1 MTITT
6 TMTNNGSM
14 TASCRPTEFLRDHLL
29 TPTGPDIAES
39 ASIPTPFADDGLDCA
54 PSAVQMS
61 AELYRRLLHRAQMLN
76 ATGLKAYGLLVGDPR
91 DPAFPYRA
99 VDVVVL
105 DPHQNRRNEP
115 SNRAAF
121 HAQGSYFR
129 AYEDAGFVADP
140 IDLLRAWRRI
150 EGAGLEPVAAF
161 HVHRRQPAN
170 FSSIDYRLHNP
181 AFAWHLIISLR
192 DPATPDVRPFL
203 VRKDPDEVGID
214 EHDDLE
220 GSELSYQGSEVMP
233 LQLVL
238 TGNRQHVITAEVPED
253 AVAASA

>member
-1 MTITT
+1 MSDLNKSDVNLSDST
-6 TMTNNGSM
+6 
-14 TASCRPTEFLRDHLL
+14 
-29 TPTGPDIAES
+29 
-39 ASIPTPFADDGLDCA
+39 SIPTSFPDDSLNRA
-54 PSAVQMS
+54 PSAIQMP
-61 AELYRRLLHRAQMLN
+61 AEPYWRLLHRAQMLN

-115 SNRAAF
+115 GNRAAF

-140 IDLLRAWRRI
+140 IDLLQAWQRI
-150 EGAGLEPVAAF
+150 ERAGLEPVAAF

-181 AFAWHLIISLR
+181 AFAWHMIISLR
-192 DPATPDVRPFL
+192 DPAAPDVRPFL
-203 VRKDPDEVGID
+203 VRKNPDDMGID

-220 GSELSYQGSEVMP
+220 DSELSYQGPEVTP
-233 LQLVL
+233 IDLVL
-238 TGNRQHVITAEVPED
+238 THNRHYEHAANVLEP

>member
-1 MTITT
+1 MFDST
-6 TMTNNGSM
+6 
-14 TASCRPTEFLRDHLL
+14 
-29 TPTGPDIAES
+29 
-39 ASIPTPFADDGLDCA
+39 SIPTPLADDALNWA
-54 PSAVQMS
+54 PRAVHMPD
-61 AELYRRLLHRAQMLN
+61 ELYSRLLRRAQILN
-76 ATGLKAYGLLVGDPR
+76 ANGLKAYGLLVGDPR
-91 DPAFPYRA
+91 EPAFPYRA
-99 VDVVVL
+99 VDLVVL

-150 EGAGLEPVAAF
+150 ENSGLEPVAAF

-192 DPATPDVRPFL
+192 DPAIPDVRPFL
-203 VRKDPDEVGID
+203 VRKDPDELGID

-220 GSELSYQGSEVMP
+220 GSELSYQGSEVAP

-238 TGNRQHVITAEVPED
+238 TRNHQYEVTVAEH

>member
-1 MTITT
+1 
-6 TMTNNGSM
+6 
-14 TASCRPTEFLRDHLL
+14 
-29 TPTGPDIAES
+29 
-39 ASIPTPFADDGLDCA
+39 
-54 PSAVQMS
+54 
-61 AELYRRLLHRAQMLN
+61 MLN
-76 ATGLKAYGLLVGDPR
+76 ATGLKAYGLLVGDLR

-115 SNRAAF
+115 GHRAAF

-192 DPATPDVRPFL
+192 DPAIPDVRPFL
-203 VRKDPDEVGID
+203 VRKDP
-214 EHDDLE
+214 EHYGPLFPGVPADLE
-220 GSELSYQGSEVMP
+220 YVWPTRREQPDPTPQRAGHA
-233 LQLVL
+233 
-238 TGNRQHVITAEVPED
+238 RAERAQTTE
-253 AVAASA
+253 